1 MANFDFG
8 KMTAGL
14 GMLGTTI
21 NAYTSM
27 ANSLPNNTYQDEID
41 AFNSTQIDANSFNE
55 LQNQFRNIN
64 SAKTNYSYSE
74 LDPMSAGQVAGNIIG
89 SGVIGALEGLAAF
102 GPWGLFK
109 GVADMA
115 VAGAGYGVRRSKVK
129 KQIDRLESNAK
140 TANQNII
147 DKIQN
152 SAMNIGK
159 NQTNN
164 YLLNTFANG
173 GKIQDHFSNGVRTIE
188 EGGSHEQNPYGGVLQ
203 GIASDGLPNL
213 VEEGEVVYNDYVYSK
228 RLNVPNSDKEILGLK
243 KKKTYSYAEAAEE
256 IQKESKER
264 ANDPLSKQNLD
275 VMLGRLQESQE
286 NYKVKREQNRLRKA
300 YNEMTPDEQASL
312 LSMAMD
318 TNQAQQTLP
327 QQQMAQPFAVGG
339 HLFPIGGLISVPKTA
354 PSNYIGPEWLN
365 LSDLEKREAWENYLN
380 NVTDEVDAAEADR
393 LNELYEKVPQINTDN
408 EYKRILGFNPFN
420 QNDTTTQND
429 TNDSGIKLPNT
440 NTSDA
445 LKMISVAG
453 TVGNAIK
460 SLFDTPNYSN
470 INRAE
475 RAIASVPSISPSP
488 IGERIAYRPIDQNY
502 LVNQYINTALGNRRL
517 AAENSLGNIGLM
529 RNLNAANNYNLAT
542 GLGQIYLQGKQYND
556 KLLNDV
562 MNFNRGTSQFNSTQS
577 FDADKANQ
585 VLALNKAQSLFETG
599 KAKDTEKQLLQG
611 TQGTNVTAALQALNG
626 LGDDVW
632 NRAMHQWMAEN
643 GYYEWFND
651 KKKND
656 GKINTKKGGKHA

>member
-14 GMLGTTI
+14 GMLGSTV

-27 ANSLPNNTYQDEID
+27 TNSLPNNTYQDEID
-41 AFNSTQIDANSFNE
+41 ALNSTQIDANSFNE

-64 SAKTNYSYSE
+64 LAKTNYSYSD

-89 SGVIGALEGLAAF
+89 SGVNGALEGLAAF

-129 KQIDRLESNAK
+129 KQIDQLESNAK
-140 TANQNII
+140 IANQNII

-339 HLFPIGGLISVPKTA
+339 HLFPIGSLTSVPKTA

-365 LSDLEKREAWENYLN
+365 LSDLGKREAWENYLN

-445 LKMISVAG
+445 LKMMSVAG

-460 SLFDTPNYSN
+460 SLFDTSNYSN

-475 RAIASVPSISPSP
+475 RAIASVPPISPSP

-517 AAENSLGNIGLM
+517 AAENSLGNIGLI

-556 KLLNDV
+556 KSLNDV

-577 FDADKANQ
+577 FDADKVNQ
-585 VLALNKAQSLFETG
+585 ALALNKAQSLFETG

-611 TQGTNVTAALQALNG
+611 TQGTNITAALQALSG
-626 LGDDVW
+626 LSDDVW

-643 GYYEWFND
+643 GYYEWLND
-651 KKKND
+651 KKKNG
-656 GKINTKKGGKHA
+656 GKLNTKKGGKHA

>member
-651 KKKND
+651 KKKNG